1 MRKNIKI
8 GARVLSKDALH
19 TLLPSNENIFKQ
31 IKSIRY
37 MANHVYEEKKN
48 HCKNKNQNNN
58 YKEFDEQFENYI
70 HSLNKRGLVQ
80 DIEPESSVMVSINSD
95 DPSVFN
101 TNVSNE
107 FAYIFYSLQEKGY
120 SREDILLWIDKIRK
134 YGMDSS
140 FIEDRHMQPHEIIVE
155 IDKILEELNPKL
167 HI

>member
-1 MRKNIKI
+1 
-8 GARVLSKDALH
+8 
-19 TLLPSNENIFKQ
+19 
-31 IKSIRY
+31 
-37 MANHVYEEKKN
+37 
-48 HCKNKNQNNN
+48 
-58 YKEFDEQFENYI
+58 
-70 HSLNKRGLVQ
+70 
-80 DIEPESSVMVSINSD
+80 MVSINSD

-140 FIEDRHMQPHEIIVE
+140 FIEDRHMQTHEIIIE
-155 IDKILEELNPKL
+155 IDKILEELSPKL